1 MDESVS
7 AVAAQAAKGDAKAA
21 TAAQAA
27 AEIIHHPP
35 HSYEGV
41 APAQDSIVTVDPGVR
56 HVLLAQHQESFI
68 AVKLAMKVF
77 RRLIISHKAECCCR

>member
-27 AEIIHHPP
+27 VELIHHPS
-35 HSYEGV
+35 HAYEGV
-41 APAQDSIVTVDPGVR
+41 APAQDSIITVDPGLR
-56 HVLLAQHQESFI
+56 HVLLVQHQQGFMAVEL
-68 AVKLAMKVF
+68 AVKVSQRGVCTL
-77 RRLIISHKAECCCR
+77 

>member
-27 AEIIHHPP
+27 VELIHHPP
-35 HSYEGV
+35 HAYEGV
-41 APAQDSIVTVDPGVR
+41 APAQNSIITVNPGVR
-56 HVLLAQHQESFI
+56 HVPLAQH
-68 AVKLAMKVF
+68 
-77 RRLIISHKAECCCR
+77 